1 MPRWASPPSWR
12 RDARPPPPPPA
23 PPAPRPPQA
32 DIAALLNSTCTPESN
47 LALGEGVARLLAA
60 AAGDARRQALLFR
73 AFLMTACAGDMNSL
87 FAGSG

>member
-1 MPRWASPPSWR
+1 MS
-12 RDARPPPPPPA
+12 
-23 PPAPRPPQA
+23 QA
-32 DIAALLNSTCTPESN
+32 EIAALSNSTCSIESN

-73 AFLMTACAGDMNSL
+73 AFLMTGCAGDMNSL